1 MRMPTA
7 SLVLVALFGC
17 GLPVPGPEGPEPDA
31 QQSTRTRI
39 LDAAPDV
46 VWFEMQQVLQAL
58 NIPITDAQP
67 GMQEASFASDPFS
80 ISPADIRCAV
90 RPSGESPLAR
100 GAVAQ
105 LHVELERWGTNRT
118 EITFRTNVL
127 GTAVEPDLREGTE
140 ACRSRGTLEERILDL
155 TARRLR
161 RA

>member
-1 MRMPTA
+1 MRMPAA
-7 SLVLVALFGC
+7 SLVLIALSGC
-17 GLPVPGPEGPEPDA
+17 GLQVPGPEGPEAGA

-46 VWFEMQQVLQAL
+46 VWFEMQQVLQAMS
-58 NIPITDAQP
+58 IPITDAQP

-100 GAVAQ
+100 SAVAQ
-105 LHVELERWGTNRT
+105 LRVELERWGMDRT
-118 EITFRTNVL
+118 EITFRMDVL
-127 GTAVEPDLREGTE
+127 GTAVEPDLTAGTE
-140 ACRSRGTLEERILDL
+140 ACRSRGTLEERILEL
-155 TARRLR
+155 TARGLR